1 MSLWM
6 VRAGKHGEKE
16 DVALREGVATI
27 GWNDVPDLSSIKT
40 REELEKVYMKTYC
53 LALGVGPS

>member
-1 MSLWM
+1 M